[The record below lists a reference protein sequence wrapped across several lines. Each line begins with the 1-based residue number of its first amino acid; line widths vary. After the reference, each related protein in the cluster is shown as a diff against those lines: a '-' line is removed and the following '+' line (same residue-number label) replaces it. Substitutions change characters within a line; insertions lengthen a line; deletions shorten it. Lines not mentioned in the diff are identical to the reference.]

1 MATYL
6 ARRLLFS
13 VFVLLGVLTALFFIL
28 RVLPGDPA
36 AIMLG
41 AAADREMVERQREIM
56 GLDRPLAA
64 QYVTYLGQVVT
75 GDWGLSLHERRPAM
89 TLVIQRLPA
98 TAELAF
104 AGLAVALV
112 VGFALGIT
120 AALRSNTLLDRMI
133 SSLSLVGQA
142 IPNFWLGIVLILV
155 FSRMLEWLPTFGRG
169 TWAHLV
175 LPVATLAV
183 QLIGVTTRLVRSGM
197 LDVLA
202 TDYVRTA
209 RAKGAAEARVIQ
221 HHAIKNMLIPVITVL
236 GVQLGTLLGGAV
248 VLETVFAWPGLGRLI
263 VSAIDNRDYP
273 VVQAAVTVIALIFV
287 VLNLLVDLLYAY
299 LDPRI
304 RYG

>member
-1 MATYL
+1 MGTYL

-13 VFVLLGVLTALFFIL
+13 VFVLVGVLTALFFIL

-56 GLDRPLAA
+56 GLDRPLAL

-89 TLVIQRLPA
+89 TLVVQRLPA

-112 VGFALGIT
+112 VGFTLGIA
-120 AALRSNTLLDRMI
+120 AALRANTVLDRVI
-133 SSLSLVGQA
+133 SALSLVGQA

-155 FSRMLEWLPTFGRG
+155 FSRTLEWLPTFGRG

-209 RAKGAAEARVIQ
+209 RAKGAAEARVIY
-221 HHAIKNMLIPVITVL
+221 HHAVKNMLIPVITVL

-273 VVQAAVTVIALIFV
+273 VVQAAVTIIALIFV
-287 VLNLLVDLLYAY
+287 VLNLLVDLVYAY

>member
-120 AALRSNTLLDRMI
+120 AALQANTLLDRLI

-287 VLNLLVDLLYAY
+287 VLNLLVDLVYAY

>member
-28 RVLPGDPA
+28 RVLPGDSA

-209 RAKGAAEARVIQ
+209 RAKGASEARVIQ

>member
-41 AAADREMVERQREIM
+41 AAADREMVDRQRQIM
-56 GLDRPLAA
+56 GLDRPLAL

-89 TLVIQRLPA
+89 TLVLQRLPA

-120 AALRSNTLLDRMI
+120 AALRSNTVLDRVI
-133 SSLSLVGQA
+133 SALSLVGQA

-155 FSRMLEWLPTFGRG
+155 FSRTLEWLPTFGRG
-169 TWAHLV
+169 TSAHLV

-197 LDVLA
+197 LEVLA

-209 RAKGAAEARVIQ
+209 RAKGAAEARVIR

-287 VLNLLVDLLYAY
+287 VLNLLVDLVYAY

>member
-120 AALRSNTLLDRMI
+120 AALRSNTLLDRLI

-287 VLNLLVDLLYAY
+287 VLNLLVDLVYAY